1 MSKKS
6 PEFNLATLS
15 SQDVIFCPE
24 CAILIL
30 RHIRPRQRAFPL
42 IGEEGLFCPIC
53 DRMLVKLEEEGE
65 GR

>member
-1 MSKKS
+1 MSKES
-6 PEFNLATLS
+6 PEFKLTSLS